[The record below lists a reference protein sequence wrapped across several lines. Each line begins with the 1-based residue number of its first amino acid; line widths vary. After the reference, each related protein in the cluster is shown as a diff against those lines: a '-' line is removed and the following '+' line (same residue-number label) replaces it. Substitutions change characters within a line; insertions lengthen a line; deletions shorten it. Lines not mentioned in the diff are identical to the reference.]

1 MTLCNTIENS
11 NVRSYGKVEM
21 YLLLLLLQLL
31 LVVVNI
37 VLSTLL
43 FVRYLVTHTAVVC
56 CLQIRENH
64 RQKEKEMKNFA
75 ELVSRTSKHSTLEVR
90 FHTSYF
96 YSHAI
101 CDHTVLPATWKR

>member
-1 MTLCNTIENS
+1 MLDLMVIGE
-11 NVRSYGKVEM
+11 VEM

-101 CDHTVLPATWKR
+101 RDQTVLPATWKR